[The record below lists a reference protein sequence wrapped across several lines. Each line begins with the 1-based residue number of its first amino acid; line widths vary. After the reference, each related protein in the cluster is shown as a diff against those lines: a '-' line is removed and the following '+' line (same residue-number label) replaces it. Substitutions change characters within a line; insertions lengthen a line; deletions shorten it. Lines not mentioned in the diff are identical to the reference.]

1 MNRDALYTGLPCLYP
16 VRYGKVDSVS
26 SKEKRRMSAQMKT
39 AEPDGEIL
47 TRREGAI
54 FLIGLNRP
62 AKLNGFTPKMLTE
75 LAAAYTAFE
84 RDAEAR
90 VAVLYAEGPHFTA
103 GLDLPRVAPLM
114 GGGKRNL
121 LREPGQIDPCN
132 NLPPFRTKPVVAAV
146 QGITFTIGIE
156 LMLAADVV
164 IAASDCRFSQLEV
177 KRGIMATGGA
187 TIRMVERA
195 GWGNA
200 MRYLLT
206 GDEFDVAT
214 ALRLGFV
221 QEVTAPGDQFNEA
234 MKMAARIA
242 EQAPLA
248 VSATLRNAR
257 LAVESGPATAV
268 AEFEATQAVLM
279 ASEDVK
285 EGVASFAEKR
295 AARFK
300 GR

>member
-1 MNRDALYTGLPCLYP
+1 M
-16 VRYGKVDSVS
+16 SVPP
-26 SKEKRRMSAQMKT
+26 MSHD
-39 AEPDGEIL
+39 PDGEIL

-54 FLIGLNRP
+54 FLIGLNRT
-62 AKLNGFTPKMLTE
+62 AKLNGFTPKMLRE

-84 RDAEAR
+84 RDPAAR

-103 GLDLPRVAPLM
+103 GLDLPKVAPLM
-114 GGGKRNL
+114 GQRNP
-121 LREPGQIDPCN
+121 LREPDQIDPCN
-132 NLPPFRTKPVVAAV
+132 NTAPFRTKPVVAAV
-146 QGITFTIGIE
+146 QGITYTIGIE

-221 QEVTAPGDQFNEA
+221 QEVTAPGDQLNEA
-234 MKMAARIA
+234 MKMAERIA
-242 EQAPLA
+242 AQAPLA
-248 VSATLRNAR
+248 VAATLRNAR
-257 LAVESGPATAV
+257 LAVDSGPAAAV
-268 AEFEATQAVLM
+268 ADFQATQRALM

-285 EGVASFAEKR
+285 EGVASFVEKR
-295 AARFK
+295 AAQFK

>member
-1 MNRDALYTGLPCLYP
+1 
-16 VRYGKVDSVS
+16 
-26 SKEKRRMSAQMKT
+26 MSAPPQPD
-39 AEPDGEIL
+39 PDGEIL
-47 TRREGAI
+47 TRREGAV
-54 FLIGLNRP
+54 FVIGLNRP
-62 AKLNGFTPKMLTE
+62 AKLNGFTPKMLKD

-84 RDAEAR
+84 QDRAAR

-103 GLDLPRVAPLM
+103 GLDLPKVAPLM
-114 GGGKRNL
+114 GDRNL
-121 LREPGQIDPCN
+121 LVAPGQIDPCN
-132 NLPPFRTKPVVAAV
+132 NIPPFRSKPVVAAV

-164 IAASDCRFSQLEV
+164 VAASDCRFSQLEV

-221 QEVTAPGDQFNEA
+221 QEVTEPGGQFAEA
-234 MKMAARIA
+234 MRMAQRIA
-242 EQAPLA
+242 AQAPLA

-257 LAVESGPATAV
+257 LAVEDGPAAAV
-268 AEFEATQAVLM
+268 ADFRPTQSVLM
-279 ASEDVK
+279 QSDDVR
-285 EGVASFAEKR
+285 EGVASFVERRVAV
-295 AARFK
+295 FN

>member
-1 MNRDALYTGLPCLYP
+1 MSTAP
-16 VRYGKVDSVS
+16 S
-26 SKEKRRMSAQMKT
+26 SH
-39 AEPDGEIL
+39 PDGEIL
-47 TRREGAI
+47 TRRDGAV
-54 FLIGLNRP
+54 FVIGLNRP
-62 AKLNGFTPKMLTE
+62 AKLNGFTPKMLKE

-84 RDAEAR
+84 ADGEAR

-103 GLDLPRVAPLM
+103 GLDLPKVAPLM
-114 GGGKRNL
+114 GEKNL
-121 LREPGQIDPCN
+121 LAAPGQIDPCN
-132 NLPPFRTKPVVAAV
+132 NVPPFRSKPVVVAV

-221 QEVTAPGDQFNEA
+221 QEVTEPGGQFAAA
-234 MKMAARIA
+234 MRMAQRIA
-242 EQAPLA
+242 AQAPLA
-248 VSATLRNAR
+248 VAATLRNAR
-257 LAVESGPATAV
+257 LAVDHGPAAAV
-268 AEFEATQAVLM
+268 ADFRPTQMALM
-279 ASEDVK
+279 QTEDVK
-285 EGVASFAEKR
+285 EGVASFVER
-295 AARFK
+295 RTAAFT

>member
-1 MNRDALYTGLPCLYP
+1 
-16 VRYGKVDSVS
+16 
-26 SKEKRRMSAQMKT
+26 MSAQP
-39 AEPDGEIL
+39 ELHPDGEIL
-47 TRREGAI
+47 TRREGPI

-62 AKLNGFTPKMLTE
+62 AKLNGFTPKMLKE

-84 RDAEAR
+84 HDPQAR
-90 VAVLYAEGPHFTA
+90 VAVLYAEGAHFTA
-103 GLDLPRVAPLM
+103 GLDLPKVAPLM
-114 GGGKRNL
+114 GEENL
-121 LREPGQIDPCN
+121 LVAPGQIDPCN
-132 NLPPFRTKPVVAAV
+132 NRAPFRTKPVVAAV
-146 QGITFTIGIE
+146 QGITYTIGIE
-156 LMLAADVV
+156 LMLAADIVV
-164 IAASDCRFSQLEV
+164 ASSDCRFSQLEV

-221 QEVTAPGDQFNEA
+221 QEVTEPGGQLKEA
-234 MKMAARIA
+234 IRMAGLIA
-242 EQAPLA
+242 AQAPLA

-257 LAVESGPATAV
+257 LAVEEGPAAAV
-268 AEFEATQAVLM
+268 ADFSSTQRKLM
-279 ASEDVK
+279 ASEDVR
-285 EGVASFAEKR
+285 EGVASFVER
-295 AARFK
+295 RPARFI

>member
-1 MNRDALYTGLPCLYP
+1 
-16 VRYGKVDSVS
+16 
-26 SKEKRRMSAQMKT
+26 MSAQ
-39 AEPDGEIL
+39 APLHPDGEIV
-47 TRREGAI
+47 TRREDAV

-84 RDAEAR
+84 HDPQAR
-90 VAVLYAEGPHFTA
+90 VAVLYAEGQHFTA
-103 GLDLPRVAPLM
+103 GLDLPKVAPLM
-114 GGGKRNL
+114 GKDNL
-121 LREPGQIDPCN
+121 LVAPGQIDPCN
-132 NLPPFRTKPVVAAV
+132 NRAPFRTKPVIAAV

-156 LMLAADVV
+156 LMLAADIVV
-164 IAASDCRFSQLEV
+164 AASDCRFSQLEV

-200 MRYLLT
+200 MLYLLT

-214 ALRLGFV
+214 ALRFGFV
-221 QEVTAPGDQFNEA
+221 QVVTEPGGQLKEA
-234 MKMAARIA
+234 IRLANHIA

-257 LAVESGPATAV
+257 LAVEGGPAAAV
-268 AEFEATQAVLM
+268 ADFQSTQAKLM
-279 ASEDVK
+279 ASEDVR
-285 EGVASFAEKR
+285 EGVASFVER
-295 AARFK
+295 RPARFI